1 MTEVT
6 IEKVNKIYERGNV
19 HAVQNLNLQ
28 IKDGEFVALLGPS
41 GCGKTS
47 TLRMIVGLEAIS
59 SGTIRFDDEIVND
72 KTPEQR
78 NVAMAFESYA
88 LYPNLSIAENLA
100 FPLEVRGIPLGERT
114 KEVNRIAEMLQI
126 TELLDQ
132 RPGQLSGGQQQ
143 RVSLGRALIRE
154 PAVFILDEVLSH
166 LDAHLKF
173 QMLFELKK
181 IHYSLGKTMV
191 YVTHDQMEALAL
203 SDRVAVMAN
212 AKLQQFGNRNE
223 LYHKPVNR
231 FVADFIG
238 EPSTNFLNA
247 RVSSVDQKIV
257 LEVNAALRF
266 CPDSRPQDLIKEKG
280 LAEVL
285 IGIRPQ
291 YLTLQDGPVKESV
304 TAEVLINEY
313 LGERNILEVK
323 NGSEKFRAVVPPE
336 CRAVR
341 GDRVTLFYEPNHV
354 LAFDPQTEECLL

>member
-1 MTEVT
+1 MTEVR

-59 SGTIRFDDEIVND
+59 SGTIRFDDVIVND
-72 KTPEQR
+72 LTPEQR

-100 FPLEVRGIPLGERT
+100 FPLEVRGIPLSERT

-257 LEVNAALRF
+257 LEVNADLRF
-266 CPDSRPQDLIKEKG
+266 HPDSRRQDLIKEKG
-280 LAEVL
+280 LEEVL

-291 YLTLQDGPVKESV
+291 YLTLQDGLVKESV

-336 CRAVR
+336 CRAIR

>member
-1 MTEVT
+1 
-6 IEKVNKIYERGNV
+6 
-19 HAVQNLNLQ
+19 
-28 IKDGEFVALLGPS
+28 
-41 GCGKTS
+41 
-47 TLRMIVGLEAIS
+47 IS
-59 SGTIRFDDEIVND
+59 SGTIRFDDVIVND
-72 KTPEQR
+72 LTPEQR

-100 FPLEVRGIPLGERT
+100 FPLEVRGIPLSERT
-114 KEVNRIAEMLQI
+114 KAVNRIAEMLQI

-132 RPGQLSGGQQQ
+132 RPGQLSGCQQQ

-154 PAVFILDEVLSH
+154 TAVFILDEVLSH

-247 RVSSVDQKIV
+247 RISSVDQKIV
-257 LEVNAALRF
+257 LEVNADLRF
-266 CPDSRPQDLIKEKG
+266 HPDSRRQDLIKEKG
-280 LAEVL
+280 LEEVL

-291 YLTLQDGPVKESV
+291 YLTLQDGPAKESV

>member
-1 MTEVT
+1 M
-6 IEKVNKIYERGNV
+6 
-19 HAVQNLNLQ
+19 
-28 IKDGEFVALLGPS
+28 
-41 GCGKTS
+41 
-47 TLRMIVGLEAIS
+47 
-59 SGTIRFDDEIVND
+59 
-72 KTPEQR
+72 
-78 NVAMAFESYA
+78 ESQ
-88 LYPNLSIAENLA
+88 LS
-100 FPLEVRGIPLGERT
+100 ERT

-223 LYHKPVNR
+223 LYHKPINR

-247 RVSSVDQKIV
+247 RISSVDKKIV
-257 LEVNAALRF
+257 LEVNADLRF
-266 CPDSRPQDLIKEKG
+266 HPDSRRQDLIKEKG
-280 LAEVL
+280 LEEVL

-341 GDRVTLFYEPNHV
+341 GDSVTLFYEPNHV
-354 LAFDPQTEECLL
+354 LAFDPKPRSACFEGSSGGC